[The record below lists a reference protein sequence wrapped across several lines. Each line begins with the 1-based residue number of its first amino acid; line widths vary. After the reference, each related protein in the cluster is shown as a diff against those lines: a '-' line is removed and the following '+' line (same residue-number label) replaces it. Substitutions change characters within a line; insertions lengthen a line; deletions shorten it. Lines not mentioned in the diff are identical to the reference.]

1 MVPTGPYSYMV
12 EGIEVKVLSANC
24 QGLQDSK
31 KCFDV
36 LNYFKESNA
45 GIICLQDTHWKK
57 SDESKIRQIWNGDCV
72 LSSYASNSRG
82 VCILLNN
89 NFEYQ
94 IVSEFKDTNGRIAFV
109 DLKISNFSMR
119 LISIYVPNR
128 DCPLWYNE
136 ISAILE
142 SNEQDYVVICGDFN
156 LALDPKK
163 DTYDY
168 KHVNNPQSR
177 HVVLDM
183 MSTFNL
189 KDAFRHLNPETKQYT
204 WKRKNPLQFARLDY
218 FLISQSLTDL
228 ISNVSINPSYRS
240 DHSVIEINLR
250 INKFNRGKGIWKFN
264 CKLLFEQEYLKKI
277 KSVIK
282 DEIVKYT
289 VPVYTYEY
297 LNFASFGDLQL
308 TIADDLFLETLLLRL
323 RGETIKYS
331 SVRKKIEMLQKK
343 NLCLT

>member
-1 MVPTGPYSYMV
+1 MVPTGSYMV
-12 EGIEVKVLSANC
+12 EGIGVKVLSANC

-72 LSSYASNSRG
+72 LSRYASNSRG

-109 DLKISNFSMR
+109 DFKISNFSMR

-163 DTYDY
+163 DT
-168 KHVNNPQSR
+168 
-177 HVVLDM
+177 
-183 MSTFNL
+183 
-189 KDAFRHLNPETKQYT
+189 
-204 WKRKNPLQFARLDY
+204 
-218 FLISQSLTDL
+218 
-228 ISNVSINPSYRS
+228 
-240 DHSVIEINLR
+240 
-250 INKFNRGKGIWKFN
+250 
-264 CKLLFEQEYLKKI
+264 
-277 KSVIK
+277 
-282 DEIVKYT
+282 
-289 VPVYTYEY
+289 
-297 LNFASFGDLQL
+297 
-308 TIADDLFLETLLLRL
+308 
-323 RGETIKYS
+323 
-331 SVRKKIEMLQKK
+331 
-343 NLCLT
+343 

>member
-1 MVPTGPYSYMV
+1 MPGSPR
-12 EGIEVKVLSANC
+12 L
-24 QGLQDSK
+24 K

-36 LNYFKESNA
+36 LNYFKVSNA

-82 VCILLNN
+82 VCVLLNN

-109 DLKISNFSMR
+109 DLKVGNFSVR
-119 LISIYVPNR
+119 FISIYAPNR
-128 DCPLWYNE
+128 DCPLRYNE

-163 DTYDY
+163 NTYNY

-183 MSTFNL
+183 MSTYNL

-204 WKRKNPLQFARLDY
+204 WKHKNPLQFARLDY

-240 DHSVIEINLR
+240 DHSVTEINLR
-250 INKFNRGKGIWKFN
+250 INKFNKGKRIWKFN

-282 DEIVKYT
+282 E
-289 VPVYTYEY
+289 E
-297 LNFASFGDLQL
+297 N
-308 TIADDLFLETLLLRL
+308 
-323 RGETIKYS
+323 
-331 SVRKKIEMLQKK
+331 
-343 NLCLT
+343 C